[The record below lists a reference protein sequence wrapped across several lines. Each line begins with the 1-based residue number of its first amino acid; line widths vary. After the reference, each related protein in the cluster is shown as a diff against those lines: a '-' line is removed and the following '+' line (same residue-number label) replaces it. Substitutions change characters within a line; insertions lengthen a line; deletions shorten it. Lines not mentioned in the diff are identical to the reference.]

1 MSLGR
6 GALGENYM
14 EQVSAEE
21 QILGIVTNH
30 WQACSVGAA
39 AELELADHLADG
51 PLPVEELAARSGTHA
66 PFLFRLLRALEST
79 GIFEQVSPGVFGN
92 SPASEYLKRN
102 AENSSWA
109 WVRICLGSGGNVY
122 LGWQGIMHALK
133 TGEPGFEFI
142 AGIPGWEWMK
152 QNPEMGSAFNRAMR
166 DLSNS
171 ISPAVAAAYDWSR
184 FPVIADIGGGV
195 GAQLVA
201 ILDAH
206 PSCRG
211 VVFDQPQVIAEALPH
226 HRLEGVGGDFFND
239 IPVNADAYIMRWIL
253 HDWNDGECIHIL
265 ANVKRAAGLGARVVA
280 IDSVIPEGPEP
291 DMGKWMD
298 LNMMVNISG
307 RERTAAEFKSLFERA
322 GLEVDDIVQTASPL
336 GLVVSKPLS

>member
-1 MSLGR
+1 MAQPSP
-6 GALGENYM
+6 
-14 EQVSAEE
+14 EE

-51 PLPVEELAARSGTHA
+51 PLPVIELAERSGTHA

-79 GIFEQVSPGVFGN
+79 GIFTQVSPGVFGN
-92 SPASEYLKRN
+92 SPASECLRRN
-102 AENSSWA
+102 ADNSIWA
-109 WVRICLGSGGNVY
+109 WVRICLGGGGNVY

-133 TGEPGFEFI
+133 TGEPGFESI
-142 AGIPGWEWMK
+142 SGISGWEWMQ

-184 FPVIADIGGGV
+184 FAVVADIGGGV
-195 GAQLVA
+195 GAQLEA
-201 ILDAH
+201 ILNAH

-211 VVFDQPQVIAEALPH
+211 ILFDQPQVVAEAQPNE
-226 HRLEGVGGDFFND
+226 RIKNVGGDFFED
-239 IPVNADAYIMRWIL
+239 IPVEADAYMMRWIL
-253 HDWNDGECIHIL
+253 HDWADEECLQIL
-265 ANVKRAAGLGARVVA
+265 ANVKRAASRGACLVA
-280 IDSVIPEGPEP
+280 IDSVIPENSEL

-307 RERTAAEFKSLFERA
+307 RERTASEFEELFERA
-322 GLEVDDIVQTASPL
+322 GFEVDEIVPTASPL
-336 GLVVSKPLS
+336 GIVVSKPLA